1 MYVPRQVI
9 QLLGFGANS
18 WLRQGGELPINLGF
32 RMHPSSGSKTTQTA
46 TTNNLEPQLY
56 TVGCILYILCI
67 PWHTFFY
74 IYNINQ
80 YYTVLSLSFF
90 VCGSDYPHDCCTVE
104 GSGWEPHHLQSKW
117 RELLLVKFK
126 PHMYTLRPIK
136 HPTWQLD
143 IFSNRST
150 VYKYVLLIL
159 YIYVCMYTYIYNLMG
174 KSSMNWVH
182 GQFLNLQ
189 VG

>member
-18 WLRQGGELPINLGF
+18 WLRQGGKLPINLGF

-46 TTNNLEPQLY
+46 TTNNLEPAY
-56 TVGCILYILCI
+56 YIFYVYLDAHSSI
-67 PWHTFFY
+67 Y

-90 VCGSDYPHDCCTVE
+90 LCGSDYPHDCCTVE
-104 GSGWEPHHLQSKW
+104 GSGWEPRHLQSKW

-136 HPTWQLD
+136 HPTWQLE

-159 YIYVCMYTYIYNLMG
+159 YIYMYIYNYIYIHMY
-174 KSSMNWVH
+174 VYIYI
-182 GQFLNLQ
+182 
-189 VG
+189 

>member
-46 TTNNLEPQLY
+46 TNNLEPQLY

-74 IYNINQ
+74 IYIISISTIQ
-80 YYTVLSLSFF
+80 SYLSRSLYVGQIILMTVA
-90 VCGSDYPHDCCTVE
+90 
-104 GSGWEPHHLQSKW
+104 QSKGQDGN
-117 RELLLVKFK
+117 R
-126 PHMYTLRPIK
+126 T
-136 HPTWQLD
+136 
-143 IFSNRST
+143 IFNPNDVNFCWSNSNRICIPSGQLNIQHGNWT
-150 VYKYVLLIL
+150 SFLIDL
-159 YIYVCMYTYIYNLMG
+159 QYINTC
-174 KSSMNWVH
+174 
-182 GQFLNLQ
+182 F
-189 VG
+189 

>member
-1 MYVPRQVI
+1 MYTLTHI
-9 QLLGFGANS
+9 LL
-18 WLRQGGELPINLGF
+18 
-32 RMHPSSGSKTTQTA
+32 
-46 TTNNLEPQLY
+46 
-56 TVGCILYILCI
+56 
-67 PWHTFFY
+67 Y

-90 VCGSDYPHDCCTVE
+90 LCGSDYPHDCCTVE
-104 GSGWEPHHLQSKW
+104 GSGWEPRHLQSKW

-136 HPTWQLD
+136 HPTWQLE

-159 YIYVCMYTYIYNLMG
+159 YIYMYIYNYIYIHTFFLERPWAPRLQFGAKFPPCGERWQACGTNVKIMPTSAVLWHG
-174 KSSMNWVH
+174 KA
-182 GQFLNLQ
+182 FF
-189 VG
+189 